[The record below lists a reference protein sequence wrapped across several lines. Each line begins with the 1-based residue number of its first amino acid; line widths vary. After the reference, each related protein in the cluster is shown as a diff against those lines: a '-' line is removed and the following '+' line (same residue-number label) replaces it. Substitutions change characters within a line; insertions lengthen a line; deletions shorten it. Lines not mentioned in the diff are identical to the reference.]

1 NEDNLK
7 AGNFLNVGSIQNRF
21 TGYRDFRAPHWVV
34 GFLDNTTEQI
44 GIAAIEFLLT
54 YRRDVNDEYVEY
66 GEDRLIVGDC
76 RDKCAA
82 ADVIAGGS
90 HDVFLALVDVV
101 NQRLKLGR
109 THL

>member
-1 NEDNLK
+1 M
-7 AGNFLNVGSIQNRF
+7 V
-21 TGYRDFRAPHWVV
+21 
-34 GFLDNTTEQI
+34 
-44 GIAAIEFLLT
+44 T
-54 YRRDVNDEYVEY
+54 YRRDVNAEYVEY
-66 GEDRLIVGDC
+66 VEGWLIVGDC

-90 HDVFLALVDVV
+90 HDVFLVLVDVV